1 MGNKTTREPLNSMQS
16 ENLTEAEQQALEEL
30 MFTNEPKKFKDE
42 FEQFKSKYC
51 SGIDLNAM
59 FPVASDFKGKD
70 AEELMS
76 EDKRLLKEVIQQ
88 MTYGF
93 TSSQYKLNELQQ
105 GGKSSVS
112 LAAIFNLQNISS
124 LSALPLPIN

>member
-1 MGNKTTREPLNSMQS
+1 MQS

-105 GGKSSVS
+105 GGKSPVS
-112 LAAIFNLQNISS
+112 HAAIFNLQNISS